1 MEVIYKEVDF
11 HRYCASCKHR
21 VKKETEEPCSEC
33 LKETV
38 NTNTVKPVRWEA
50 SK

>member
-11 HRYCASCKHR
+11 HRYCESCKHR

-33 LKETV
+33 LEETV
-38 NTNTVKPVRWEA
+38 NANTSKPVRWEDE
-50 SK
+50 

>member
-11 HRYCASCKHR
+11 HRYCASCKHL

-33 LKETV
+33 LEETV
-38 NTNTVKPVRWEA
+38 NSNTSKPVKWEA